1 MLNIFVNTKINIPNT
16 TKFIIENPSKRDDW
30 KIIVPILEKD
40 KITRTFAKLS
50 IGFNKTI
57 FPEFSV
63 FVFSINEY
71 DMAKTIMENIIR
83 PIIEFLEVLKF
94 GRGLKT
100 ILKTVLIRLPL
111 SGILLLIKDAI
122 DLS

>member
-40 KITRTFAKLS
+40 KITKTFAKLS

-83 PIIEFLEVLKF
+83 PIIEFLEVSKF

-100 ILKTVLIRLPL
+100 TLKTVPTKLPL
-111 SGILLLIKDAI
+111 SGILLLIKDAT

>member
-40 KITRTFAKLS
+40 KITKTFAKLS

-83 PIIEFLEVLKF
+83 PIIEFLEVSKF

-100 ILKTVLIRLPL
+100 ILKTVFIRLPL